1 MSRTKPWMLSLA
13 LLLSVVFLDGSP
25 AATAAEDWLAVPP
38 EDLALKDNPKGSGA
52 DSMILYR
59 ESVINASESTL
70 TEYMR
75 IKVFT
80 TRGTQQG
87 DVSIPYERSQSSIR
101 DIRTRTIRPNGE
113 IVNFEGST
121 YDKTVF
127 KGAGFNLLEKTFSL
141 PNVEPGSIIEYKY
154 VEQYDPS
161 RYISLPWTV
170 QLNSFTRL
178 ARFSIK
184 PDRKG
189 GAPPLY
195 FRQSNLPSDTGPK
208 AQPDGTYTLEVRDLP
223 GLEEEPYM
231 PPENTLRAR
240 VEFFYRDRSVPN
252 NETTEQFWNRIGKA
266 WSKDL
271 DEFANKKGAL
281 SAEVAAVCG
290 PGDSAETK
298 LRKLYARAQRI
309 RNLSFEETKSKKEEK
324 QENLKENANVE
335 DVLKH
340 GYGTSRN
347 VNALFVGLAR
357 AAGFQATE
365 IFSVPRDRGVF
376 APDVQESNRL
386 TNVLVWVRAEGKEY
400 FVDPAARYF
409 PFGLLEWEE
418 TGVRGLRLDN
428 NKPEI
433 VSIPLPPSSQAVLIR
448 RTDLEMDDDG
458 VLKGKLQVDF
468 SGLRGA
474 IQRRDER
481 EEDEAGRRNNF
492 EAKIKAWLP
501 PDSTFDVTAISNWED
516 ITVPVR
522 VEGTVKIPAL
532 ATFAGHRVLMPL
544 SLFEAPQVRSFQ
556 PAKRVNDVYF
566 HYPYEEVDEINLR
579 VPPGYRIEILPPER
593 RVSPGVLFYEI
604 SARQDGGVVHVKRHL
619 IVEGVMIPVKYYA
632 SLRTFFTSVKA
643 NDEEQ
648 IVLQRTD
655 VAQKN

>member
-1 MSRTKPWMLSLA
+1 MPHTTPRMLLLA
-13 LLLSVVFLDGSP
+13 LLLSVVFLDGAHAGS
-25 AATAAEDWLAVPP
+25 AADDWLPVPP

-70 TEYMR
+70 REYVR
-75 IKVFT
+75 IKIFT
-80 TRGTQQG
+80 AQGARQG
-87 DVSIPYERSQSSIR
+87 DVSISYERSQSSIR
-101 DIRTRTIRPNGE
+101 DIRARTIRPNGE
-113 IVNFEGST
+113 IINFEGST
-121 YDKTVF
+121 YDKTVI
-127 KGAGFNLLEKTFSL
+127 KGAGVHFLEKTFSL

-154 VEQYDPS
+154 VEQYDRS
-161 RYISLPWTV
+161 RYINMAWSV

-184 PDRKG
+184 PDRTAG
-189 GAPPLY
+189 SPPLF
-195 FRQSNLPSDTGPK
+195 FRQNNLPSNTAPS
-208 AQPDGTYTLEVRDLP
+208 AQPDGSYTLEVRDLP

-231 PPENTLRAR
+231 PPEDTLRAR
-240 VEFFYRDRSVPN
+240 VEFFYRDRFVPN
-252 NETTEQFWNRIGKA
+252 KETTEQYWNRIGKA

-271 DEFANKKGAL
+271 DEFVKKKGAL
-281 SAEVAAVCG
+281 SAEVGAVCS

-309 RNLSFEETKSKKEEK
+309 RNLAFEEAKSKKEEK
-324 QENLKENANVE
+324 QENLKANDNAE

-347 VNALFVGLAR
+347 VNSLFVGLAR

-365 IFSVPRDRGVF
+365 IFTVPRSSGVF
-376 APDVQESNRL
+376 TPDIQDANQL
-386 TNVLVWVRAEGKEY
+386 TNELVWVRAEGKEY
-400 FVDPAARYF
+400 FLDPGARYF
-409 PFGLLEWEE
+409 PFGMLPWME
-418 TGVRGLRLDN
+418 TGVQGLRLDN

-433 VSIPLPPSSQAVLIR
+433 AGPPLPPSSQAVLMR
-448 RTDLEMDDDG
+448 RADLEMDEDG

-474 IQRRDER
+474 MQRRDER

-492 EAKIKAWLP
+492 EEQIKHWLP
-501 PDSTFDVTAISNWED
+501 NDSTFDVATISNWED
-516 ITVPVR
+516 INLPVH
-522 VEGTVKIPAL
+522 VEGTVQIPAH
-532 ATFAGHRVLMPL
+532 ATFAGHRVLIPL
-544 SLFEAPQVRSFQ
+544 SLFEAPQARFFQ
-556 PAKRVNDVYF
+556 PAQRVNDIYF

-579 VPPGYRIEILPPER
+579 VPPGYRIEILPPQR

-604 SARQDGGVVHVKRHL
+604 SASQDGGAVHVRRHL
-619 IVEGVMIPVKYYA
+619 AVEGVMIPVKYYA
-632 SLRTFFTSVKA
+632 SLRTFFTSVKS